1 MINISSISMYNI
13 YIHTY
18 RYIFIYIHM
27 YMYIS
32 MKHMRCSTC
41 KVICLGSPPHQQE
54 FAALC
59 RVVAQTYGELAEGD
73 VENP

>member
-1 MINISSISMYNI
+1 
-13 YIHTY
+13 
-18 RYIFIYIHM
+18 M